1 MTVNLGDSQFE
12 CNFAPVHSYQLNYAR
27 AIGAL
32 EPRFDTGGE
41 SREFDTRLSFLL
53 LFFPHSPELRL
64 QQLQSGRQFQKRRV
78 TISCLPILHAH
89 RLIARSHAL
98 ISPVPHSFRRLAAEL
113 KTVKFTMPGPESP
126 PTSPLRQQSPLLY
139 TESPIDQPGDRL
151 INTSSNANGSRFGGT
166 ARRTLGISL
175 LLVVV
180 VLWTASN
187 FLASVCV
194 FFLLFVLHWY
204 FQNCAN

>member
-1 MTVNLGDSQFE
+1 M
-12 CNFAPVHSYQLNYAR
+12 NYIR

-32 EPRFDTGGE
+32 EPRFDTDGVVE
-41 SREFDTRLSFLL
+41 REFDTRLSFLL
-53 LFFPHSPELRL
+53 TPILPLHSGVTAE
-64 QQLQSGRQFQKRRV
+64 QSQSGRQFQKRRV
-78 TISCLPILHAH
+78 RINCLTIPHAH

-113 KTVKFTMPGPESP
+113 KTVKFTMPDPESP

-139 TESPIDQPGDRL
+139 TESPIDQPADRL
-151 INTSSNANGSRFGGT
+151 MNTSSNANGSRFGGT

-175 LLVVV
+175 LLIVV

-187 FLASVCV
+187 FLASVCA
-194 FFLLFVLHWY
+194 FFLSFLLVLHLY
-204 FQNCAN
+204 LQNCAN